1 MQQLSVEMEED
12 LREKSS
18 KESLIIAAERL
29 PGRVIR
35 HLMEPALQASRSWP
49 SECPPRTVVPRCLV
63 VFVKDFLTQMGMQYD
78 DGMIK
83 QLQASLFDK
92 SDVAEKHS

>member
-1 MQQLSVEMEED
+1 MEED
-12 LREKSS
+12 LRRLSS
-18 KESLIIAAERL
+18 KESLKIAAERL
-29 PGRVIR
+29 PGRVIQ

-63 VFVKDFLTQMGMQYD
+63 LFVKDFLTEMGMQYD

-83 QLQASLFDK
+83 RLQASLFDK
-92 SDVAEKHS
+92 SEIVGKKS